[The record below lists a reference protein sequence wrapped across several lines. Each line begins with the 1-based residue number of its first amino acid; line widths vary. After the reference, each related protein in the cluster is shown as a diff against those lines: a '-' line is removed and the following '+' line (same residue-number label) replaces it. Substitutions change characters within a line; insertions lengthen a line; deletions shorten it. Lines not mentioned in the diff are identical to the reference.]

1 MLLLLG
7 GVFSFLVV
15 LKPALGW
22 TRTGILSQDALSSC
36 KTKCAHTA
44 DFILCAY
51 LKRKKK
57 LFYEPLSAMS
67 FR

>member
-51 LKRKKK
+51 LKRKK
-57 LFYEPLSAMS
+57 
-67 FR
+67 